1 MYEKS
6 KIYTIRCRND
16 ESKIYVGS
24 TTQPLKKRF
33 QDHKAKALGYPNR
46 WYKDIEDW
54 NDWYIELYEEFPCQ
68 NKDQLLK
75 REGEITR
82 LIGTLNKNVAGR
94 TTKEWMIET
103 NYDTAQKNKERY
115 EKDKEKLKEEAKEYR
130 LKNKESFCRK
140 ILCECG
146 MVISA
151 DTKRKHINKS
161 IHKKQMEI
169 KNNPNTKY
177 IICECGMGIT
187 EKKHLKYHQ
196 ISFFHQ
202 QNMNFKSN
210 GMLQPDSSSYNIEV

>member
-24 TTQPLKKRF
+24 TTQPLQKRL
-33 QDHKAKALGYPNR
+33 QDHKARALTHPNR

-68 NKDQLLK
+68 NKEQLLK

-94 TTKEWMIET
+94 TTKEWIVET
-103 NYDTAQKNKERY
+103 NYDVQKKNKKMY
-115 EKDKEKLKEEAKEYR
+115 ENNKEKLKQDAKEYR
-130 LKNKESFCRK
+130 LKNKESFCCK

-146 MVISA
+146 VVISA
-151 DTKRKHINKS
+151 GVKRKHINKDL
-161 IHKKQMEI
+161 HKKQMEI

-177 IICECGMGIT
+177 IICECGIGLT
-187 EKKHLKYHQ
+187 NKKHLKSHQ
-196 ISFFHQ
+196 KSLFHQ
-202 QNMNFKSN
+202 QNMEFKSN
-210 GMLQPDSSSYNIEV
+210 ETTSPIPLKEVV